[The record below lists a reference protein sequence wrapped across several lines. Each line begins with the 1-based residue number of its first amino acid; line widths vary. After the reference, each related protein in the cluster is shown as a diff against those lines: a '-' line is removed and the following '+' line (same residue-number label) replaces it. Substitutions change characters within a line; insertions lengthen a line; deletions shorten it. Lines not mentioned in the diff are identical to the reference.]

1 LEFLRKGRAS
11 SSFRVKKISSKDE
24 LAMAFAIRMRV
35 FVKEQ
40 SVPVEIELD
49 RDDKRAIHFLATAGG
64 KAVGTARIVL
74 HSSDAKIGRMAVLK
88 SYRRKGVGNKLLRRA
103 IAAARR
109 LGATTIYLHAQVA
122 VIGFYQRAGFR
133 CVGPVFDEAGIS
145 HRKMILEAKR
155 RRQQAEVRN
164 PSR

>member
-1 LEFLRKGRAS
+1 
-11 SSFRVKKISSKDE
+11 
-24 LAMAFAIRMRV
+24 MAFAIRMRV

-40 SVPVEIELD
+40 AVPAEIELD
-49 RDDKRAIHFLATAGG
+49 RDDKRALHFLATAGG

-74 HSSDAKIGRMAVLK
+74 HSHDAKIGRMAVIK

>member
-1 LEFLRKGRAS
+1 
-11 SSFRVKKISSKDE
+11 
-24 LAMAFAIRMRV
+24 MAFAIRMRV

-40 SVPVEIELD
+40 GVPSEIELD

-109 LGATTIYLHAQVA
+109 LGTTTIYLHAQVA

-133 CVGPVFDEAGIS
+133 CVGPVFDEAGIF